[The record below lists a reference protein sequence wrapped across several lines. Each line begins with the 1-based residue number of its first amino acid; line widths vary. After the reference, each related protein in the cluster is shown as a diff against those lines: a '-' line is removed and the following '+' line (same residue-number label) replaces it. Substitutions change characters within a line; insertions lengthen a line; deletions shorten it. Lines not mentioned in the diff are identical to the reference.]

1 MLWIVLLGII
11 CLILLIYLI
20 SLKKQLMNI
29 RRELDRTSEA
39 SYDRR
44 ITIQLFDKSTEE
56 LCASINR
63 CIDHQKQ
70 LKAEAERSE
79 VQLRRAVS
87 DIAHDLRTPLSVIK
101 GDLQLVLREEELSE
115 KAEGYIRTC
124 LEKTERLKNMSDEFF
139 ELSVLESDSTPI
151 KLKKLNLTNLIMKF
165 FAENESLIRLS
176 DLTPEIDLPA
186 ETVFV
191 MADEQMVMR
200 MLLNL
205 LGNIIKY
212 SKNHFT
218 FKLSANGS
226 LRISNPVDR
235 DNIPETDK
243 LFERTYRGDS
253 ARSGNGAG
261 LGLYIVKL
269 LAQKQ
274 NAQVSAEISN
284 GELAVT
290 VDFLIDDPIKP

>member
-1 MLWIVLLGII
+1 
-11 CLILLIYLI
+11 
-20 SLKKQLMNI
+20 
-29 RRELDRTSEA
+29 
-39 SYDRR
+39 
-44 ITIQLFDKSTEE
+44 
-56 LCASINR
+56 
-63 CIDHQKQ
+63 
-70 LKAEAERSE
+70 
-79 VQLRRAVS
+79 
-87 DIAHDLRTPLSVIK
+87 
-101 GDLQLVLREEELSE
+101 
-115 KAEGYIRTC
+115 
-124 LEKTERLKNMSDEFF
+124 MSDEFF

-226 LRISNPVDR
+226 LRISNPVDM
-235 DNIPETDK
+235 DIIPETDK